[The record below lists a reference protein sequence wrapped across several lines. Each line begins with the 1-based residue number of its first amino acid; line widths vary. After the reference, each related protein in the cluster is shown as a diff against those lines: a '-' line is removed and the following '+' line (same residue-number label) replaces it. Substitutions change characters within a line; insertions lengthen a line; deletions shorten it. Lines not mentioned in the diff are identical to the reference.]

1 MINENLSSN
10 QNKSVI
16 LIVDDQKINCAILNA
31 ILSKDYDVLEAHNGK
46 EALDLLDEKKVNAI
60 LLDLVMPIMDGFT
73 FLEEVRKTSHT
84 NIPVIALTSERDPEN
99 EQRALELGAWDYV
112 QKPYQPIILLTRLKN
127 VLIRSQY
134 YLLNEMR
141 YIYEHDTL
149 TGLYNRSSYFTAVR
163 ELLDHNPLKTF
174 VMVRFDI
181 KGFQGYNSFWGEEE
195 GDRLLKYM
203 SGLLLEQTKYDGNIV
218 CARISADVFS
228 ITLPY
233 QHDKLINSVPY
244 FIAKLADFN
253 KEYVIT
259 PVFGFYVISDPNED
273 TQNMYEKTTLAGK
286 TCKSLGSAN
295 YLFYEPKMSEKM
307 KEDQWV
313 VNEMQS
319 ALNNGEFEFFLQPKF
334 NLINKDLVGSEALI
348 RWRNKE
354 RGLLP
359 PGVFIPVLEKNGFIG
374 KVDFFV
380 WDGVCKLLRKWLD
393 NGIKPKPISVNVS
406 RVDFYNPS
414 LVNILIGLVKKY
426 DIPIDLFEL
435 EVTESAYMEAP
446 ETMERCVKAL
456 QEKGF
461 TILMD
466 DFGSGYSSLN
476 TLKDIHVD
484 ILKIDMKFLDDNL
497 NSERSKQILKSVV
510 ALAQNLKTPVIIEG
524 VETENQ
530 VEFLKGVGCVYGQ
543 GYYYSKPIEV
553 TKFEELMNK

>member
-1 MINENLSSN
+1 
-10 QNKSVI
+10 
-16 LIVDDQKINCAILNA
+16 
-31 ILSKDYDVLEAHNGK
+31 
-46 EALDLLDEKKVNAI
+46 
-60 LLDLVMPIMDGFT
+60 
-73 FLEEVRKTSHT
+73 
-84 NIPVIALTSERDPEN
+84 
-99 EQRALELGAWDYV
+99 
-112 QKPYQPIILLTRLKN
+112 
-127 VLIRSQY
+127 
-134 YLLNEMR
+134 MR

-218 CARISADVFS
+218 CARISGDIFS

-233 QHDKLINSVPY
+233 QHDKLLNSIPY

-259 PVFGFYVISDPNED
+259 PVFGFYVITNPNED
-273 TQNMYEKTTLAGK
+273 TQEMYEKTTLAGK
-286 TCKSLGSAN
+286 TCKRLGSAN

-334 NLINKDLVGSEALI
+334 NLINKELVGSEALI

-354 RGLLP
+354 RGLLS
-359 PGVFIPVLEKNGFIG
+359 PGVFVPVLEKNGFIG
-374 KVDFFV
+374 KVDMFV
-380 WDGVCKLLRKWLD
+380 WEGVCKLIRKWLD

-414 LVNILIGLVKKY
+414 LVNILVGLVKKY

-446 ETMERCVKAL
+446 ETMERCVRAL

-510 ALAQNLKTPVIIEG
+510 ALAQNLETPVIIEG